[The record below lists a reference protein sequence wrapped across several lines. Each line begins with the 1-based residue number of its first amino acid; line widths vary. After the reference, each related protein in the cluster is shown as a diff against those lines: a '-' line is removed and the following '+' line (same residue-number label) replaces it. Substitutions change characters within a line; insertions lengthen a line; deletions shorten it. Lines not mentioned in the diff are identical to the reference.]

1 MSKSHFF
8 SVKLPL
14 QIMKEGNVFVAYCPA
29 LDIATQGNT
38 FAEAQKMFAELVG
51 VFFEELEA
59 KGTTDNVLTQCGWKK
74 IPRQHRWEPPE
85 VHLIKEINQEISVPC
100 PA

>member
-1 MSKSHFF
+1 
-8 SVKLPL
+8 
-14 QIMKEGNVFVAYCPA
+14 MKEGKAFVAYCPA

-38 FAEAQKMFAELVG
+38 FEEAQKMFAELVDI
-51 VFFEELEA
+51 FFEELEA
-59 KGTTDNVLTQCGWKK
+59 KGTTDKVLTQCGWKK
-74 IPRQHRWEPPE
+74 ISRQHRWKPPE